1 MGPRLPL
8 LFLLPALLSAEII
21 PGNVFDDGGTG
32 FGGTRLMVTLSGG
45 FAYRTGSAPDSI
57 PDEMKGY
64 ISTLRRGT
72 VIAAQGAYFFLPLLG
87 AGLTFSRFSGTHS
100 SSEDVVAADYMT
112 GRILGKGPISDD
124 ISILA
129 FGPVAAARLMFL
141 GANTFLYFSC
151 APVVIFYSDRSVLL
165 GHAYDLE
172 GRTFGMEANFGLD
185 YLFTRYI
192 GVGFGLSCLAG
203 SVSDLK
209 LDGKEGVIPGAE
221 RMNRI
226 GIFFG
231 LKFNY

>member
-1 MGPRLPL
+1 MGFRLPL

-21 PGNVFDDGGTG
+21 PGDVFDDGGTG

-64 ISTLRRGT
+64 ISALRRGT

-87 AGLTFSRFSGTHS
+87 AGLTFSCFSGNHS
-100 SSEDVVAADYMT
+100 SSEDVVAADYAT

-141 GANTFLYFSC
+141 GANTFLFFSLS
-151 APVVIFYSDRSVLL
+151 PVMIFYSDRSVLL
-165 GHAYDLE
+165 GRAYE
-172 GRTFGMEANFGLD
+172 IKGRTFGLESTFGLD
-185 YLFTRYI
+185 YLFSRHF
-192 GVGFGLSCLAG
+192 GAGFGLSYQAG
-203 SVSDLK
+203 SVSDLQ
-209 LDGKEGVIPGAE
+209 LDGQEGLIPGAE

-226 GIFFG
+226 GIFLG